1 MQSNY
6 EIGQKVEVIVDRFT
20 DLGVVVDIEDNEG
33 LAYNSDIFENIE
45 IGKTY
50 IAYIKGIRPDGKI
63 DITFRRHGYK
73 NFIGTTTDTIIQK
86 IKDNSGKLSLN
97 DKSNPEE
104 IKKTLGIS
112 KTQFKQAIGRLLK
125 ERKIIIEKDGIKLKM

>member
-1 MQSNY
+1 MQHNY

-20 DLGVVVDIEDNEG
+20 DLGVVVNLNNNEG

-50 IAYIKGIRPDGKI
+50 IAYIKEIRPDGKI
-63 DITFRRHGYK
+63 DITFRKHGYK

-86 IKDNSGKLSLN
+86 MKDNSGKLSLN
-97 DKSNPEE
+97 DKAKPDE
-104 IKKTLGIS
+104 IKKTL
-112 KTQFKQAIGRLLK
+112 
-125 ERKIIIEKDGIKLKM
+125 